1 MRIFKYNNYIKL
13 EYYIS
18 SIIFCSVCG
27 LGAFS
32 YAINRTA
39 FFNSMIVMPMI
50 SVIIPFILYR
60 LYLILLNKKLE
71 LSKSVY
77 NIILTIFIIGM
88 FSSISVSVN
97 NFTNFYIPVSNNF
110 YNYMQTKDDEKNSIT
125 YTATQFLK
133 EYGYNG
139 AASFG
144 TVFNYGYANLGWTNS
159 LILPPMSIWGTTTF
173 PYTNAIKIF
182 LDKNPDMFFLDKTA
196 IFAYGKASI
205 DFINDKSL
213 WQFYQYVENYYTNIP
228 TKYEKDGLYLYRL
241 K

>member
-60 LYLILLNKKLE
+60 LYLILLNKKSE

-110 YNYMQTKDDEKNSIT
+110 YHYMQTKDDEKNSIT

-139 AASFG
+139 VVSFG
-144 TVFNYGYANLGWTNS
+144 GAFVYGYANLGWTNS
-159 LILPPMSIWGTTTF
+159 LILPNESDWWNPSFGYSNVVRM
-173 PYTNAIKIF
+173 F
-182 LDKNPDMFFLDKTA
+182 LDKKPNIFFSSKTL
-196 IFAYGKASI
+196 
-205 DFINDKSL
+205 INISS
-213 WQFYQYVENYYTNIP
+213 FYQNQSYNDSVKLFNKYVENYYTNIP
-228 TKYEKDGLYLYRL
+228 IFQLNMRKMDFIYID
-241 K
+241 